1 MSWKK
6 YFNLV
11 TPDGTMSPVSGA
23 NTASSPMSQVGKR
36 NYTSYLPEV
45 YTGHPNRMERY
56 FQYDQMDQDSEVNAA
71 LDIIA
76 EFCTQ
81 PNKHTE
87 TPFDINYKDKPTETE
102 ALILRDALK
111 QFSKLNEWNRRS
123 FRLFRNT
130 LKYGDSFFI
139 RDPETQELIHV
150 AASKCDKV
158 IVNESQGKRPEQY
171 VFRDLNLNLESLS
184 ASQVSANVTYSSPGS
199 SAVSDSQYGGG
210 QRGTGGGAGYAG
222 SYGQQG
228 GRFETT
234 INQYAIDA
242 NHVCHVS
249 LSEGLDSNFPFG
261 TSILETVFKTF
272 KQKELLED
280 AIIIYRVHRAP
291 ERRVFYIDV
300 GNMPTHMAMG
310 FVERVKNEIHQRRIP
325 SISGGSNQI
334 DATYNPLS
342 INEDYFFP
350 QTAEGRGS
358 KVETL
363 PGGTNLGEI
372 DDLRYFTNKLYRALR
387 IPSSYLPT
395 GPDDGA
401 NPQYSDGRVGT
412 AYIQELRFNK
422 YCERLQEIVVP
433 PINQEF
439 KLFLKN
445 RGINIDTSL
454 FDLKFNTP
462 QNFAAY
468 RQIELDNQRVQAFT
482 QIEQVPYLSKRFAL
496 KRFLGLSE
504 EEMAQNQK
512 MWSEEKGE
520 SKEDAV
526 QGADL
531 RNVGVTG
538 GGIASDLDAQTG
550 EIEPDA
556 PIEAGEEGEGVG
568 GDEGDVEV

>member
-11 TPDGTMSPVSGA
+11 TPDGSLSPVSGS
-23 NTASSPMSQVGKR
+23 NTASSPMSQFGKR

-45 YTGHPNRMERY
+45 YTGHSNRMERY
-56 FQYDQMDQDSEVNAA
+56 YQYDQMDQDSEVNAA

-81 PNKHTE
+81 RNKKSD
-87 TPFDINYKDKPTETE
+87 TPFDLKFHSTPTETE
-102 ALILRDALK
+102 AMILKDAMQ
-111 QFSKLNEWNRRS
+111 QFTTLNDFNRRI

-150 AASKCDKV
+150 HAQKCDKI
-158 IVNESQGKRPEQY
+158 IVNESKGKEPEQY

-184 ASQVSANVTYSSPGS
+184 ATQLTANVTYSSPGGTS
-199 SAVSDSQYGGG
+199 YSDQGYGTNKGG
-210 QRGTGGGAGYAG
+210 QYSGPG
-222 SYGQQG
+222 SYGTG
-228 GRFETT
+228 VAGRFETT
-234 INQYAIDA
+234 VNQYAVDA
-242 NHVCHVS
+242 NHVAHVS
-249 LSEGLDSNFPFG
+249 LSEGLDTNFPFG

-300 GNMPTHMAMG
+300 GNMPSHMAMG

-325 SISGGSNQI
+325 SISGGSNNI
-334 DATYNPLS
+334 DASYNPLS

-350 QTAEGRGS
+350 TTAEGRGS

-433 PINQEF
+433 AINREF

-445 RGINIDTSL
+445 RGSNIDTSL

-504 EEMAQNQK
+504 EEMAQNQV

-520 SKEDAV
+520 ARDDAV
-526 QGADL
+526 KGSDL
-531 RNVGVTG
+531 RNVGVTA
-538 GGIASDLDAQTG
+538 GGIGSDIAGQTEPAPQAPDVDLDA
-550 EIEPDA
+550 D
-556 PIEAGEEGEGVG
+556 EGEGIEDTE
-568 GDEGDVEV
+568 GDEE